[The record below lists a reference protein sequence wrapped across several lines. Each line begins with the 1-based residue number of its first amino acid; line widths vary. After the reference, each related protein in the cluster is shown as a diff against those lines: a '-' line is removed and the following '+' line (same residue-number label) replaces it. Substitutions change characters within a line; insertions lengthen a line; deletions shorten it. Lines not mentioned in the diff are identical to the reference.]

1 VPTETVTKVVDASAI
16 VALILAEEGAETIAA
31 DLTGA
36 RLVAPAILAFELTNA
51 SLTQIRRRP
60 LERERLI
67 LLFRR
72 LGGFAIETQP
82 VDQVGVLELAES
94 TGLTAYDASYLW
106 LARELSAELV
116 TLDGQ
121 LAKAAVLA
129 P

>member
-16 VALILAEEGAETIAA
+16 VALILAEDGAETIAA

-72 LGGFAIETQP
+72 LGGFAIET
-82 VDQVGVLELAES
+82 
-94 TGLTAYDASYLW
+94 
-106 LARELSAELV
+106 
-116 TLDGQ
+116 
-121 LAKAAVLA
+121 
-129 P
+129 